1 VTVSSEEVA
10 RGKPAPDVYLAAAAG
25 LRAEP
30 DRCVAIEDSTNG
42 LAAAAAARMTVIAVP
57 NQHFPPSADA
67 LSRAAL
73 VMPSVVDLTEEQI
86 RQSASS

>member
-1 VTVSSEEVA
+1 
-10 RGKPAPDVYLAAAAG
+10 
-25 LRAEP
+25 
-30 DRCVAIEDSTNG
+30 
-42 LAAAAAARMTVIAVP
+42 MTVIAVP